1 MAKTQSAAGGATP
14 LQNELARQILAHI
27 GKEALPAGAPV
38 RELVLARAFGVSRTP
53 VRAALGVL
61 ESLGY
66 VRLMPGRGFVLSRK
80 VDGTKTV
87 AAQLPPSPFDEIG
100 AALLADRGRG
110 RIPAE
115 VSETELMPRYGVSR
129 GALRRVLM
137 KLADD
142 GLIRR
147 QPGHGWRFA
156 EALESREAVGESYRF
171 RMIVE
176 CAGLR
181 EPTFAVDPGELQRL
195 RDAHQALL
203 RRDRAVD
210 PRMWIETNSVF
221 HETLAAWSGNRYLL
235 QAVARQN
242 ALRRFGE
249 YSTFPRLAP
258 ERVAQSS
265 REHLAILDAIA
276 SGDLEWAAM
285 LLHRHLELTARV
297 YGGAGGAPSSETD
310 QEKNGSTGVRKPARA
325 SIAAAAARQ
334 RSSR

>member
-1 MAKTQSAAGGATP
+1 LAKRRRSAGGATP

-27 GKEALPAGAPV
+27 GKEALSAGAPV

-53 VRAALGVL
+53 VRAALEVL
-61 ESLGY
+61 EGLGY
-66 VRLMPGRGFVLSRK
+66 VRLTPGRGFVLSRK
-80 VDGTKTV
+80 LNGTRSAT
-87 AAQLPPSPFDEIG
+87 ARLPRSPFDEIG
-100 AALLADRGRG
+100 AALLADRARG

-115 VSETELMPRYGVSR
+115 VSEAELMPRYGVSR

-142 GLIRR
+142 GLIQRR
-147 QPGHGWRFA
+147 RGHGWQFA
-156 EALESREAVGESYRF
+156 EALESQEAVFESYRF

-181 EPTFAVDPGELQRL
+181 EPTFAADIGELQRL
-195 RDAHQALL
+195 REAYRALL
-203 RRDRAVD
+203 SGGRAVD
-210 PRMWIETNSVF
+210 PRIWIETNRAF

-235 QAVARQN
+235 QAVSRQN

-258 ERVAQSS
+258 ERIVQSS
-265 REHLAILDAIA
+265 REHLEILDAIA
-276 SGDLEWAAM
+276 SGDREWAAV
-285 LLHRHLELTARV
+285 LLSRHLDQTARV
-297 YGGAGGAPSSETD
+297 YGGAGGAPTAEAD
-310 QEKNGSTGVRKPARA
+310 QEKKGSIGVSKRARA
-325 SIAAAAARQ
+325 SIASAAARQ

>member
-1 MAKTQSAAGGATP
+1 MAKAQRTTGGATP
-14 LQNELARQILAHI
+14 LQNELARQILAQI
-27 GKEALPAGAPV
+27 EKEALSTGDPV

-61 ESLGY
+61 EGLGY
-66 VRLMPGRGFVLSRK
+66 VRLTPGRGFVLARK
-80 VDGTKTV
+80 LNGSKSAT
-87 AAQLPPSPFDEIG
+87 ARLPRSPFDDLG
-100 AALLADRGRG
+100 AALLADRARG

-147 QPGHGWRFA
+147 QRGHGWRFA
-156 EALESREAVGESYRF
+156 EALDSREAVVESYRF
-171 RMIVE
+171 RLIVE

-181 EPTFAVDPGELQRL
+181 EPTFAADPDELERL
-195 RDAHQALL
+195 REAHLALL
-203 RRDRAVD
+203 PGGRAVD
-210 PRMWIETNSVF
+210 PRAWIETNRAF

-235 QAVARQN
+235 QAVQRQN

-249 YSTFPRLAP
+249 YSTFARLSP
-258 ERVAQSS
+258 DRVVQSS
-265 REHLAILDAIA
+265 REHLAVLDAIA
-276 SGDLEWAAM
+276 SGDREWAAT
-285 LLHRHLELTARV
+285 LLYRHLDLTVRI
-297 YGGAGGAPSSETD
+297 YGGANGTPSAEAD
-310 QEKNGSTGVRKPARA
+310 QEKKGSTGVKTPARA
-325 SIAAAAARQ
+325 SMASAAARQ